1 VPEYPLICRI
11 AILCI
16 WYPMKIPPAISLD
29 DWAACHV
36 LLLVA
41 AISCMNDVLSRPRTA
56 PTQPI
61 SRPTHLGRLESRA
74 NKFAVKSTDQK
85 LVRVAISFS
94 KKKSEMQLKLPTLG
108 QSVRVSGCACLTL
121 GSCNMHWRGVRI

>member
-1 VPEYPLICRI
+1 MLVLL
-11 AILCI
+11 ILCI
-16 WYPMKIPPAISLD
+16 WYPMKISPSILLN

-41 AISCMNDVLSRPRTA
+41 VISCMNDVLSRPRTA

-74 NKFAVKSTDQK
+74 NKFAVKSTDQN

-94 KKKSEMQLKLPTLG
+94 KKKSEMQLKLPTSG
-108 QSVRVSGCACLTL
+108 QSVRVSGCPCLTL
-121 GSCNMHWRGVRI
+121 GSCKLHWRGVRL